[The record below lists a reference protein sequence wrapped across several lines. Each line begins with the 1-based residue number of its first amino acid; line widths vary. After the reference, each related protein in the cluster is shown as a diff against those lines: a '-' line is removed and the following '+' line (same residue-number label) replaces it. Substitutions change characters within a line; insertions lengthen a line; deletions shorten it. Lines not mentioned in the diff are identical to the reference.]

1 MWNTH
6 SRYGDC
12 RMDILTACAA
22 AEGLGAAAAEELLR
36 CATCDDALRLLKEQ
50 GLYDAVLHRLA
61 GRIDDMMHYKCS
73 DIETGAIL
81 FSKEY
86 GYLCETKGASK
97 LLRRIKED

>member
-1 MWNTH
+1 MKRSNVI
-6 SRYGDC
+6 G
-12 RMDILTACAA
+12 IL
-22 AEGLGAAAAEELLR
+22 AAAAVIVLSVVLISWYLTKR
-36 CATCDDALRLLKEQ
+36 TPTLIQ
-50 GLYDAVLHRLA
+50 GTVECTTYKASSKVP

>member
-1 MWNTH
+1 MLESPVCRRTVVFPSASAFSMRAMTS
-6 SRYGDC
+6 SRLC
-12 RMDILTACAA
+12 
-22 AEGLGAAAAEELLR
+22 

>member
-1 MWNTH
+1 MP
-6 SRYGDC
+6 
-12 RMDILTACAA
+12 
-22 AEGLGAAAAEELLR
+22 
-36 CATCDDALRLLKEQ
+36 CATPAPTSLRLLKEQ

-86 GYLCETKGASK
+86 GYLCETKDAAA

>member
-1 MWNTH
+1 
-6 SRYGDC
+6 
-12 RMDILTACAA
+12 MDILTACAA
-22 AEGLGAAAAEELLR
+22 AEGLHGGAAAEMLY

-86 GYLCETKGASK
+86 GYLCETKGRSGTAAPD
-97 LLRRIKED
+97 KED